1 MSASALASDDQAGRV
16 LQPFQ
21 ICVGPA
27 AETAVRRVLREEVLP
42 GARLLPFVDGLP
54 PAISGPAILVLS
66 PQDLRG
72 PNRER
77 LLDLAHAARPGRPIL
92 YGGTTDRDVLLD
104 AINTWRVIRI
114 VAESPRPGLLAD
126 AIRKSQEALEIECG
140 LEHAVADLRRDTQS
154 QEQALRRL
162 RETQEQLRHA
172 ERLATLGRI
181 TSSLIPVIAAHLEAL
196 QEFNASVANG
206 PQRRDPRLEELLG
219 YAFTGIRSLHA
230 MLDEVKGYAESRAE
244 VYRLELE
251 DADEVVR
258 FAVSFSRY
266 DPAATRLRLNCE
278 LRARTKIRGDCFR
291 LYQTIINL
299 LRNAFQATPP
309 GGEVMVR
316 CWSEDADVIID
327 VENSGEPIPADVK
340 ARLFEPFFSTK
351 GEQGMGLGLSMCRT
365 TVERHGGTISC
376 TSDVGERTRF
386 RIRLPK
392 AE

>member
-21 ICVGPA
+21 ICAGPA
-27 AETAVRRVLREEVLP
+27 AEAAVRRVLREEVLP
-42 GARLLPFVDGLP
+42 GAHLHPFVNDQP
-54 PAISGPAILVLS
+54 PVLAGPAILVLS

-92 YGGTTDRDVLLD
+92 YGGTGDRDVLMD

-114 VAESPRPGLLAD
+114 VPEGPRPGLLAD
-126 AIRKSQEALEIECG
+126 ALRKAQETLEIECG
-140 LEHAVADLRRDTQS
+140 LERAVDELRQDTQN

-162 RETQEQLRHA
+162 RETQEQLRHT

-181 TSSLIPVIAAHLEAL
+181 TSSLIPVIAAHLEQL
-196 QEFNASVANG
+196 QEFNALVAAG

-219 YAFTGIRSLHA
+219 YAFTGIRTLNA
-230 MLDEVKGYAESRAE
+230 MLDEIRGYAESRTE

-258 FAVSFSRY
+258 FAVAFSRY
-266 DPAATRLRLNCE
+266 DPQATRLKLGCE
-278 LRARTKIRGDCFR
+278 LRARARIRGDCFR

-309 GGEVMVR
+309 GGEVNVKA
-316 CWSEDADVIID
+316 WSEGADVIID
-327 VENSGEPIPADVK
+327 VENSGEPIPNDVK
-340 ARLFEPFFSTK
+340 ARIFEPFFSTK

-365 TVERHGGTISC
+365 TVERHGGTIVC
-376 TSDVGERTRF
+376 TSGGGEKTRF

-392 AE
+392 VG